1 MRRLFAEVMLTA
13 LLTLMI
19 LGLGTGTV
27 RAQER
32 AVWLQIEARPT
43 LGQAQDRARDYA
55 ARLENVAGFALGSG
69 WYAIALGPFAGEDAA
84 ALRARLLAEG
94 AIPGDSFLADGSG
107 FGQQFWPIGAAPALA
122 LQSLPGAADEPTIDI
137 PDPEAA
143 VEPAPEPEPPPPP
156 APDETRAEAQ
166 AGEALLSRPEREA
179 LQIALQWLGLYA
191 AGIDGAFGP
200 GTRAAM
206 SAWQEARG
214 FEVTGVLTTAQR
226 AALLGEYNA
235 VLEGLDMQLVR
246 DDATGIE
253 LQMPMGAV
261 AFAGY
266 APPFARFDARDDDLP
281 VTVLLISQ
289 PGDQTRLFG
298 LYEIMQTLEIV
309 PPEGPRSRSDT
320 GFTLEGEDGRIHS
333 YTQARLS
340 GGAVKGFTLIWP
352 AGDEERRTR
361 VLALMQESFTSIDGV
376 LDPAIAPPGEDQ
388 AVDLIS
394 GLAVRQP
401 QLTRSGVFIDGRG
414 RVLTSAEAVEVC
426 DYITIDSAH
435 EARVEHL
442 DQDLGLAVLAPEVA
456 LAPLGVAAFQTG
468 IPRLQAEVAV
478 AGYPYGGVLS
488 RPALTFGRLADLRGL
503 NGEEGV
509 RRLSLPAQPGDVGG
523 PVFDNGG
530 AVLGMLLPQQI
541 GGAQI
546 LPDDVRYALDAGA
559 IVASLTGAGIAVET
573 TDTLA
578 FITPEVLTRRAA
590 GMTVL
595 VSCW

>member
-1 MRRLFAEVMLTA
+1 MKRVFAEVLLSAMLA
-13 LLTLMI
+13 VMI
-19 LGLGTGTV
+19 LAVGAGTV

-32 AVWLQIEARPT
+32 GVWVQIEARPT
-43 LGQAQDRARDYA
+43 LAQAQERARAYA
-55 ARLENVAGFALGSG
+55 TRLEDVAGFALGSG
-69 WYAIALGPFAGEDAA
+69 WYAIALGPYTREAAA
-84 ALRARLLAEG
+84 ALRVRLLGEG
-94 AIPGDSFLADGSG
+94 AIPPDSFLADGSA
-107 FGQQFWPIGAAPALA
+107 FRQQFWPIGATT
-122 LQSLPGAADEPTIDI
+122 PTQPL
-137 PDPEAA
+137 PDPGDAA
-143 VEPAPEPEPPPPP
+143 TTDPGSGDPEPEPALEPA

-166 AGEALLSRPEREA
+166 ASEALLSRPERED
-179 LQIALQWLGLYA
+179 LQIALQWLGLYTSA
-191 AGIDGAFGP
+191 IDGAFGP
-200 GTRAAM
+200 GTRSAM
-206 SAWQEARG
+206 SAWQESRG
-214 FEVTGVLTTAQR
+214 FPATGVLTTAQR
-226 AALLGEYNA
+226 AELLREFNA
-235 VLEGLDMQLVR
+235 VLDGLDMQLVR

-253 LQMPMGAV
+253 MQMPLGAV

-309 PPEGPRSRSDT
+309 PPEGPRSRSDA
-320 GFTLEGEDGRIHS
+320 GFTLEGIDGRIHS

-340 GGAVKGFTLIWP
+340 GGAIKGFTLIWP
-352 AGDEERRTR
+352 AGDEERRAR
-361 VLALMQESFTSIDGV
+361 VLAIMQNSFTAIDGV
-376 LDPAIAPPGEDQ
+376 LDPAIAPPGDDQ
-388 AVDLIS
+388 AVDLIA

-414 RVLTSAEAVEVC
+414 RVLTSAEAVGAC

-442 DQDLGLAVLAPEVA
+442 DETLGLAVLAPEVA

-468 IPRLQAEVAV
+468 VPRLQAEVAV
-478 AGYPYGGVLS
+478 AGYPYGGVLA

-503 NGEEGV
+503 NGEDEV
-509 RRLSLPAQPGDVGG
+509 KRLSLPAQPGDVGG

-530 AVLGMLLPQQI
+530 AVLGMLLPQDI

-546 LPDDVRYALDAGA
+546 LPEDVRYALAAGA
-559 IVASLTGAGIAVET
+559 IIASLAGAGITVET